1 MCCTN
6 GRNKGNPQFMQKHL
20 ILLLTFLSTFPLYSE
35 TSLSGK
41 LGNMLI
47 ERVGNPFIV
56 TDNIVVPEGK
66 TLTIAEG
73 AILLFKPFT
82 GLIVEG
88 SLVVEGGLAN
98 PVIFSTENDP
108 KYNLTSKQLPNPFDW
123 NGILITPNAKHVKLS
138 NFVLEYSVY
147 GVKSQKEEFIIS
159 NGTFTRNGQFHV
171 TVNDAIKNVVDDI
184 PFNFGKEQTVKT
196 ELKEKNAYSG
206 AKGRWR
212 KPVGIGLGVTG
223 LAALGAGGYFLYLSN
238 DYDSKYVGAGTQK
251 QANDFIDKKNSSLTT
266 AGICAVGGFV
276 SSACGIALML
286 WKPHAREEQ
295 KVTIAP
301 VFGGYNGF
309 LLTLNY

>member
-1 MCCTN
+1 MNRT
-6 GRNKGNPQFMQKHL
+6 FV
-20 ILLLTFLSTFPLYSE
+20 ITSLLLTFLSIFPLYSE

-41 LGNMLI
+41 LDNMLI
-47 ERVGNPFIV
+47 ERGGNPFIV
-56 TDNIVVPEGK
+56 TDNLVVPEGK

-108 KYNLTSKQLPNPFDW
+108 KYNPSSKQHPNPFDW
-123 NGILITPNAKHVKLS
+123 NGILITPQAKHVKLS

-159 NGTFTRNGQFHV
+159 NDTFTRNGQFHV

-184 PFNFGKEQTVKT
+184 PFNFGKEL
-196 ELKEKNAYSG
+196 EEKNRNTRTS
-206 AKGRWR
+206 AKATWR
-212 KPVGIGLGVTG
+212 KPVGIVLGVTG
-223 LAALGAGGYFLYLSN
+223 LAAIGVGGYFLYLSN
-238 DYDSKYVGAGTQK
+238 DYDSKYKSVDTQA
-251 QANDFIDKKNSSLTT
+251 QMDDFYDKKNTSLTT
-266 AGICAVGGFV
+266 AGIWAVGGLV
-276 SSACGIALML
+276 SGACGIAFMF
-286 WKPHAREEQ
+286 WKPQAGKEQ

-301 VFGGYNGF
+301 I
-309 LLTLNY
+309 

>member
-1 MCCTN
+1 
-6 GRNKGNPQFMQKHL
+6 MQKLL
-20 ILLLTFLSTFPLYSE
+20 ILLLTFISPFPLYSE
-35 TSLSGK
+35 TSLSGI
-41 LGNMLI
+41 LGNLTI
-47 ERVGNPFIV
+47 ERVGNPFVV

-73 AILLFKPFT
+73 TILLFKPFT

-88 SLVVEGGLAN
+88 SLVVEGGFSN

-108 KYNLTSKQLPNPFDW
+108 KYNPASKQLPNPFDW
-123 NGILITPNAKHVKLS
+123 NGILITPKAKHVKLT

-184 PFNFGKEQTVKT
+184 PFNFGKEQAEKT
-196 ELKEKNAYSG
+196 GSKERKTISG
-206 AKGRWR
+206 AKATWR

-223 LAALGAGGYFLYLSN
+223 LAAIGVGGYFLYLSN
-238 DYDSKYVGAGTQK
+238 DYASKYAAAGTQT
-251 QANDFIDKKNSSLTT
+251 QANDFNDKKKSTLMT
-266 AGICAVGGFV
+266 AGIFAVGGFV
-276 SSACGIALML
+276 SCACGITLML
-286 WKPHAREEQ
+286 WKPHAVEVK

-301 VFGGYNGF
+301 ILGGYNGI